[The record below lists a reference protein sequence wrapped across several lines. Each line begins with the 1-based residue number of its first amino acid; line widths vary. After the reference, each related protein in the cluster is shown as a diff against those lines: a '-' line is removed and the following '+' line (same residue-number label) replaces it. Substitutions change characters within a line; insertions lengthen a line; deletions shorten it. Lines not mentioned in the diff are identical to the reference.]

1 MKAQEAIA
9 VLRRPLSA
17 EEIEWK
23 IIASKNGQTT
33 IAPFID
39 ARAVMARLDEA
50 FGPFGWQVRYTP
62 AQVGEEH
69 GVIAS
74 IAVKNP
80 DTGEW
85 VEKQDG
91 SGATDLEPFKG
102 GISGALKR
110 AAVAWGIGREL
121 YKKEGA
127 WGSHNAPHFN
137 GGIHGL
143 PHSWQKRIRS
153 TVIMMSRAGESRG
166 QGREDQKG
174 PSRDK
179 GTPKGPEA
187 CRLSA

>member
-9 VLRRPLSA
+9 ILRRPLSA

-62 AQVGEEH
+62 AQVGSEH

-74 IAVKNP
+74 IAVRNP

-121 YKKEGA
+121 YTYPRVVIEGE
-127 WGSHNAPHFN
+127 HKYIPQKVLERLK
-137 GGIHGL
+137 GL
-143 PHSWQKRIRS
+143 PEAVAQGKPLPEVIRL
-153 TVIMMSRAGESRG
+153 TPDGEAARRKAG
-166 QGREDQKG
+166 
-174 PSRDK
+174 
-179 GTPKGPEA
+179 
-187 CRLSA
+187 

>member
-1 MKAQEAIA
+1 MTVQEAIA
-9 VLRRPLSA
+9 RLTRPLTA

-74 IAVKNP
+74 IAIKNP
-80 DTGEW
+80 ETGEW

-121 YKKEGA
+121 YTYPRVVIEGEHRYIP
-127 WGSHNAPHFN
+127 SKVLERLK
-137 GGIHGL
+137 GL
-143 PHSWQKRIRS
+143 PEAVASGKPLPE
-153 TVIMMSRAGESRG
+153 VI
-166 QGREDQKG
+166 
-174 PSRDK
+174 
-179 GTPKGPEA
+179 
-187 CRLSA
+187 RLSPNGEAVKR

>member
-1 MKAQEAIA
+1 MKAHEAIA
-9 VLRRPLSA
+9 ILRRPLSA

-62 AQVGEEH
+62 AQVGSEH

-74 IAVKNP
+74 IAVKSE
-80 DTGEW
+80 TGEW

-121 YKKEGA
+121 YTYPRVVIEGE
-127 WGSHNAPHFN
+127 HKYIPQKVLERLK
-137 GGIHGL
+137 GL
-143 PHSWQKRIRS
+143 PEAVAQGKPLPEVIRL
-153 TVIMMSRAGESRG
+153 TPDGEAARRKAG
-166 QGREDQKG
+166 
-174 PSRDK
+174 
-179 GTPKGPEA
+179 
-187 CRLSA
+187 